1 MHSEFKQVFVM
12 ALEGFVPINI
22 TKTLMAF
29 LDFCYIACQDALTDD
44 SLDALDSALRRFHH
58 HRKIFQE
65 NRKIFQENRKIFQ
78 ENRKIF
84 QENRKIFQE
93 TGVLPTGFSLP
104 RQHLLTHYHHHIKK
118 FGAPNGLSSSITESK
133 HITAVKKPWRQSCR
147 YEALG
152 QMLTINTWNDKLA
165 AARIDFLSR
174 GMLNGTCLSEALK
187 KLQNTLEDIGDSNS
201 DIADD
206 SDYSSEDGQDLDAD
220 EDEDRTGP
228 VDGPPALSEVILAQ
242 KRGEYHSLFYVSE
255 RF

>member
-1 MHSEFKQVFVM
+1 M
-12 ALEGFVPINI
+12 GCNY
-22 TKTLMAF
+22 
-29 LDFCYIACQDALTDD
+29 CY
-44 SLDALDSALRRFHH
+44 R
-58 HRKIFQE
+58 
-65 NRKIFQENRKIFQ
+65 
-78 ENRKIF
+78 
-84 QENRKIFQE
+84 
-93 TGVLPTGFSLP
+93 
-104 RQHLLTHYHHHIKK
+104 HHIKK

-133 HITAVKKPWRQSCR
+133 HITAVKKPWRQSRC

-187 KLQNTLEDIGDSNS
+187 KLQNTLKDIGDSNS